1 MSEYLNPTT
10 LLIILGITAIII
22 EVILGAALGFEL
34 LVLGVIMILGGIV
47 SMLSGSFVAGAVVM
61 VVLLL
66 AYVFFARNLIKKSLS
81 FTTHK
86 TNADSVIGM
95 TGKVI
100 VPITPDEAGQVKVD
114 GEIWR
119 AEADKSIAIGEK
131 VTVKSIS
138 GVTIKVEE

>member
-1 MSEYLNPTT
+1 MSEYMNPTT

-81 FTTHK
+81 ITTHK
-86 TNADSVIGM
+86 TKADSVI
-95 TGKVI
+95 
-100 VPITPDEAGQVKVD
+100 
-114 GEIWR
+114 
-119 AEADKSIAIGEK
+119 
-131 VTVKSIS
+131 
-138 GVTIKVEE
+138 

>member
-1 MSEYLNPTT
+1 MKGT
-10 LLIILGITAIII
+10 
-22 EVILGAALGFEL
+22 
-34 LVLGVIMILGGIV
+34 
-47 SMLSGSFVAGAVVM
+47 
-61 VVLLL
+61 
-66 AYVFFARNLIKKSLS
+66 
-81 FTTHK
+81 
-86 TNADSVIGM
+86 
-95 TGKVI
+95 VI